1 MLTLL
6 IRYKMAKVM
15 KIFLN
20 QGFTPIDQKV
30 FKQGTYLDFDC
41 YIKRFN
47 GFVILIE
54 SGTFLDDNTFKKIT
68 DNTLQVYVEMK
79 NHNKY
84 KNYALENSSDID
96 ISTSVQMI
104 DFDAEVER
112 CKLLHATLLEIE
124 DTNEK
129 LKTIYTNGKNI
140 LDIWIF
146 KNKEK
151 KIPFGALE
159 SLADNLVT
167 IVNKERITLSNFN
180 SFLDKEC
187 SLSAHLIKVAFFAS
201 IIGAQIKMDLLE
213 QKKLLLVALMYDI
226 GKCLLDEKLLNKQD
240 RLSEAEFKTI
250 QTHSDASV
258 HLARKSGFSD
268 RIILNAMREHHE
280 RLDGSGYPGSLVE
293 NRISQFGKIVAVCDV
308 FDALITQKPYRKAY
322 TTFDALRLIR
332 SEYKNKLDMGYVDI
346 LIKHLK

>member
-30 FKQGTYLDFDC
+30 FKRGTYLNFDC

-54 SGTFLDDNTFKKIT
+54 SGTFLDESTYKKIT
-68 DNTLQVYVEMK
+68 DNKLQVYVEMK

-96 ISTSVQMI
+96 MSSSMQMF

-112 CKLLHATLLEIE
+112 CRLLQATLLEIE
-124 DTNEK
+124 NTNEK
-129 LKTIYTNGKNI
+129 LKTIYINGKKI
-140 LDIWIF
+140 LDVWIF

-151 KIPFGALE
+151 KIPFDALE
-159 SLADNLVT
+159 SLADNLIA

-180 SFLDKEC
+180 NFLDREC

-201 IIGAQIKMDLLE
+201 IIGAQIKIDLLE
-213 QKKLLLVALMYDI
+213 QRKLLLVALMYDM

-240 RLSEAEFKTI
+240 RLSEVEFKMI
-250 QTHSDASV
+250 QTHADASV
-258 HLARKSGFSD
+258 QLVRKSGFKD
-268 RIILNAMREHHE
+268 RVVLNAIREHHE
-280 RLDGSGYPGSLVE
+280 RLDGSGYPGCLVD

-308 FDALITQKPYRKAY
+308 FDALITEKPYRKAY

-332 SEYKNKLDMGYVDI
+332 SEYKNKLDMGYVNI